1 MRRSVSAG
9 SDERNWG
16 EAFARLIKEVKT
28 MKKSK
33 RVSECQHPKK
43 LKEKSGECNPEQIRD
58 CHGAVEKHPCAKER

>member
-1 MRRSVSAG
+1 
-9 SDERNWG
+9 
-16 EAFARLIKEVKT
+16 